1 MTMKNG
7 LALMDELS
15 ISIKIHKETMDIEK
29 LKAALGASAESLTRE
44 ELSNLL
50 NGNEM
55 YVGVAFDFRY
65 GDSLIFDKKD
75 TLALIEIFS
84 RVKYRSHIK
93 YKWDKII
100 PLPQNAITFSYISEQ
115 QVALELMR
123 EALGLEPEKDD
134 D

>member
-1 MTMKNG
+1 
-7 LALMDELS
+7 MDELS

-29 LKAALGASAESLTRE
+29 LKATLGASAQSLTRE

-50 NGNEM
+50 NGDEM

-75 TLALIEIFS
+75 TLALIDILS

-93 YKWDKII
+93 YKWNKII
-100 PLPQNAITFSYISEQ
+100 SLPQDAITFSYISEQ

-134 D
+134 